1 MKSSIRILFTAILVL
16 IISAILTTTSVAQVK
31 TEGLIKGR
39 DGDDIL
45 LKTANNPEMV
55 VVLTDDTSVGQL
67 QGWFQARHKEM
78 SMAALIPGLKI
89 KVEGSYN
96 EQRQLVATQVRF
108 SGKDL
113 EQAERVQAGMH
124 ETKRQVQKHE
134 AELQQQNAALQAQN
148 EALKAQQEQLVA
160 QQVELQK
167 NKQEIAAAIA
177 RFGQLDDYY
186 IRDEVT
192 VLFGNGKT
200 TVDAQYVSQL
210 LALADKAKDIKG
222 YMIEVKGYASAV
234 GNKALNQKLS
244 EDRANNVT
252 NILLQQGKIH
262 LTRMLSPG
270 AMGESE
276 QVGSTKTK
284 EGQAGNRRVVVRILQ
299 NKAVAG
305 IDQAAPS
312 ATASAR

>member
-1 MKSSIRILFTAILVL
+1 MKSNTPIVSRAILVL
-16 IISAILTTTSVAQVK
+16 IIGAILSTVSVAQVK
-31 TEGLIKGR
+31 AEGLIKGR
-39 DGDDIL
+39 DGDEML
-45 LKTANNPEMV
+45 LKTVNNPNMV
-55 VVLTDDTSVGQL
+55 VLLTDDTSVGQL
-67 QGWFQARHKEM
+67 QGMFQARHKEM
-78 SMAALIPGLKI
+78 SMAALIPGLKV
-89 KVEGSYN
+89 KVEGNYN
-96 EQRQLVATQVRF
+96 EQQQLVATQVRF

-124 ETKRQVQKHE
+124 ETKLKAQRNE
-134 AELQQQNAALQAQN
+134 AELQKQNAALQAQN

-167 NKQEIAAAIA
+167 NKQDIAAAVA

-200 TVDAQYVSQL
+200 TVDPQYVSQL
-210 LALADKAKDIKG
+210 IALADKAKDIKG
-222 YMIEVKGYASAV
+222 YMIEVKGFASAV

-244 EDRANNVT
+244 DDRANNVT
-252 NILLQQGKIH
+252 NILIQQGKVH

-276 QVGSTKTK
+276 QVGNTKTK
-284 EGQAGNRRVVVRILQ
+284 EGQAGNRRVVVRVLQ

-305 IDQAAPS
+305 LDQNVAS
-312 ATASAR
+312 STASVK